1 MHYRIKKF
9 LRYMLIFAAWVFFL
23 SIRIGDR
30 TLFAHAHDLLVDNR
44 IVAAVDAEV
53 TDLWD
58 RITMT
63 ARTAYG
69 RVTPP
74 VVLPT
79 PLGLPSG
86 ASGDSATGK
95 GNSVAGGA
103 ANATPAEHAGG
114 KTDVALPHIPA
125 SAATQ
130 AKG

>member
-53 TDLWD
+53 TDLWT

-63 ARTAYG
+63 AKTAYG

-74 VVLPT
+74 LPATLET
-79 PLGLPSG
+79 PAG
-86 ASGDSATGK
+86 
-95 GNSVAGGA
+95 SVASEA
-103 ANATPAEHAGG
+103 DAQTN
-114 KTDVALPHIPA
+114 VALPRIPA
-125 SAATQ
+125 SQQTPR
-130 AKG
+130 G

>member
-1 MHYRIKKF
+1 MHYRIKKL

-53 TDLWD
+53 SDLWG

-63 ARTAYG
+63 AKTAYG

-74 VVLPT
+74 VALPAALEA
-79 PLGLPSG
+79 P
-86 ASGDSATGK
+86 
-95 GNSVAGGA
+95 GA
-103 ANATPAEHAGG
+103 AGSGTRSNIEQTDS
-114 KTDVALPHIPA
+114 KTDIALPHMPA
-125 SAATQ
+125 SQQ